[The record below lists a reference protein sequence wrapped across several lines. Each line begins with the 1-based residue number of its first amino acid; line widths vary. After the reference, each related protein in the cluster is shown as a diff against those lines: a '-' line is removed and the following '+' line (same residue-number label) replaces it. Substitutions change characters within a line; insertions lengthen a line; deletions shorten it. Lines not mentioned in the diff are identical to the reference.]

1 MMDINEFKSILRGSK
16 RYEFEE
22 DDRFVITGY
31 FDGRRV
37 ALDLTRIDQEML
49 DELIV
54 DEDEDEDEDDYTYS
68 EGRRHY

>member
-31 FDGRRV
+31 YDGRRV

-49 DELIV
+49 DELII
-54 DEDEDEDEDDYTYS
+54 EDEDEDEDDHTYS

>member
-1 MMDINEFKSILRGSK
+1 MIDINEFKSILRGSK

-31 FDGRRV
+31 YDGRRV

-49 DELIV
+49 DELII
-54 DEDEDEDEDDYTYS
+54 EDEDEDEDDHTYS

>member
-1 MMDINEFKSILRGSK
+1 MIDINEFKSILRGSK

-31 FDGRRV
+31 YDGRRV

-49 DELIV
+49 DELII
-54 DEDEDEDEDDYTYS
+54 EDEDEDEDDYTYS